1 MPNTID
7 IRRAAEPDIAAIL
20 LLYAGDELH
29 GASVDTK
36 PGESHRRA
44 WAATLPRF
52 AHRPAALDHGRYQ
65 RFAAFLAER
74 GLITAPPPVATFAA
88 DLFEEPAP

>member
-36 PGESHRRA
+36 PGESHRRQGERRRELA
-44 WAATLPRF
+44 RG
-52 AHRPAALDHGRYQ
+52 HDEREGHGCSS
-65 RFAAFLAER
+65 
-74 GLITAPPPVATFAA
+74 GKS
-88 DLFEEPAP
+88 D